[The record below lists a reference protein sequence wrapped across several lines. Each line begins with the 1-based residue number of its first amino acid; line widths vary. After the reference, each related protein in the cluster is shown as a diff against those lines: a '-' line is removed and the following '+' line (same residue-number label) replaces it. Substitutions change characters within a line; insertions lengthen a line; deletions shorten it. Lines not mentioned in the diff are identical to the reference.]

1 MWFAMQGYHP
11 LASTYNHCYEGFLKL
26 LIEHLGTD
34 VDPREP
40 AAVAGVTVVPADGI
54 FQASDLRKSRE
65 VKEPQRSA
73 PFPKHRLPSSGTS
86 STLQGAEGQTGIP
99 TREEIFPRNRTI
111 SLLQLLSQNKGL
123 QGARNSFCSDSWSTE
138 EIPQLDG
145 ELWLLSR
152 AKKFLRDITQ
162 VYLIS
167 YKVGNISREWI
178 I

>member
-1 MWFAMQGYHP
+1 MQGYHP
-11 LASTYNHCYEGFLKL
+11 LASTYNHCYEGLLKL

-111 SLLQLLSQNKGL
+111 LCYSCCHRTKGFKEPGTPSVAIAEVQKRFHSWMVSCGSSAGL
-123 QGARNSFCSDSWSTE
+123 RNFSG
-138 EIPQLDG
+138 I
-145 ELWLLSR
+145 
-152 AKKFLRDITQ
+152 
-162 VYLIS
+162 
-167 YKVGNISREWI
+167 
-178 I
+178 